1 MGGGEVRD
9 ALVLPDLGN
18 NCKFTMRTVQKYAF
32 YYCKWAWSNILHAP
46 FLHTFRS
53 KHCHLYKVVYIS
65 RKDF

>member
-1 MGGGEVRD
+1 
-9 ALVLPDLGN
+9 
-18 NCKFTMRTVQKYAF
+18 MRTVQKYAF

-53 KHCHLYKVVYIS
+53 KHCHIYKVVYIS